1 MDKAAASRRSDCE
14 LDGPQPIDATGDG
27 IGRADGAT
35 LLRAVED
42 RLRLLADEM
51 AGEMAGEMAAEGRAA
66 HPDSAAQRWLV
77 SVRDSVDALEHLRA
91 TWARLAADGVSSTT

>member
-51 AGEMAGEMAAEGRAA
+51 AGEMAAEGRAA